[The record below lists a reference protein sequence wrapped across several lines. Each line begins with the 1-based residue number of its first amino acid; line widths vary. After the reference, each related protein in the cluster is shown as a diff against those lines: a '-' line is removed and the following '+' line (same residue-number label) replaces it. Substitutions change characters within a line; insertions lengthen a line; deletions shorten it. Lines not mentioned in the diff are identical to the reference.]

1 MNLSISLFGKRILEA
16 AKQALVIHIK
26 EEVQRLVAKYANDPD
41 KLCQQLTDFILRTL
55 KLVKS

>member
-1 MNLSISLFGKRILEA
+1 MNLSITLFGRRILEA

-26 EEVQRLVAKYANDPD
+26 EEVQRLVAKYATDPD

>member
-26 EEVQRLVAKYANDPD
+26 EEVQRLVAKYATDPD
-41 KLCQQLTDFILRTL
+41 KLSQQLTDFILRTL